1 MICKPIIILILIKSI
16 FDHFLIPGPNGVIS
30 TQGGWDSLSN
40 QVSWYTGYGLIIEVK
55 RLINPL
61 VLIKTMGSIG
71 LVVVM
76 ILGVKFSILLS
87 PLKKTISEL
96 FYGVIV
102 NHFKSTHSGIL
113 SSKKNKKGSLA
124 FTHQIYNYLAYLFM
138 CLVLINLGGMV
149 HGVWSATTWFTGTIG
164 LSLIIWVLTLVL
176 RVYNYICLAVKDL
189 APVDSTLILSLFL
202 PTGTPLWLA
211 PLMVPI
217 EILSYIIRPL
227 SMGLRIA
234 GNIVA
239 GHVILGILEVS
250 FIGLGEIG
258 QNLSGSISFAG
269 FLGVEIALVIL
280 TNLELAV
287 AVIQGYVLTLLTST
301 FLKEVEELH

>member
-1 MICKPIIILILIKSI
+1 
-16 FDHFLIPGPNGVIS
+16 
-30 TQGGWDSLSN
+30 
-40 QVSWYTGYGLIIEVK
+40 
-55 RLINPL
+55 
-61 VLIKTMGSIG
+61 MGSIG
-71 LVVVM
+71 LVIVM
-76 ILGVKFSILLS
+76 ILGIKFNVLLR
-87 PLKKTISEL
+87 PLKKTITEV
-96 FYGVIV
+96 FYVLIV
-102 NHFKSTHSGIL
+102 EHFKSTHSGVL
-113 SSKKNKKGSLA
+113 SSKKNKKGNLI
-124 FTHQIYNYLAYLFM
+124 FTHEIYNYLTFLFV

-149 HGVWSATTWFTGTIG
+149 HGVWCATTWFTGTIG
-164 LSLIIWVLTLVL
+164 LSLIIWILTLIL

-189 APVDSTLILSLFL
+189 ALMDSTLILSIFL
-202 PTGTPLWLA
+202 PTGTPLWLS

-250 FIGLGEIG
+250 FIGLGEIS

-269 FLGVEIALVIL
+269 FIGVEIALVIL

>member
-1 MICKPIIILILIKSI
+1 
-16 FDHFLIPGPNGVIS
+16 
-30 TQGGWDSLSN
+30 
-40 QVSWYTGYGLIIEVK
+40 
-55 RLINPL
+55 
-61 VLIKTMGSIG
+61 
-71 LVVVM
+71 
-76 ILGVKFSILLS
+76 
-87 PLKKTISEL
+87 
-96 FYGVIV
+96 
-102 NHFKSTHSGIL
+102 
-113 SSKKNKKGSLA
+113 
-124 FTHQIYNYLAYLFM
+124 M
-138 CLVLINLGGMV
+138 CLSI
-149 HGVWSATTWFTGTIG
+149 
-164 LSLIIWVLTLVL
+164 
-176 RVYNYICLAVKDL
+176 KDL
-189 APVDSTLILSLFL
+189 KPSDWTLILSIFL
-202 PTGTPLWLA
+202 PTGTPLWLS

-250 FIGLGEIG
+250 FISLGEIS
-258 QNLSGSISFAG
+258 QSLSKSINIGG

>member
-1 MICKPIIILILIKSI
+1 
-16 FDHFLIPGPNGVIS
+16 
-30 TQGGWDSLSN
+30 
-40 QVSWYTGYGLIIEVK
+40 
-55 RLINPL
+55 
-61 VLIKTMGSIG
+61 MGSIG
-71 LVVVM
+71 IMVIM
-76 ILGVKFSILLS
+76 ILGVKFSSLLN
-87 PLKKTISEL
+87 PLKKTINEI
-96 FYGVIV
+96 FYLTIV
-102 NHFKSTHSGIL
+102 NHFKSTHKGIL
-113 SSKKNKKGSLA
+113 TSKKNKKI
-124 FTHQIYNYLAYLFM
+124 IYNHPIYNMLSYIFI
-138 CLVLINLGGMV
+138 CLVVINLGGMV
-149 HGVWSATTWFTGTIG
+149 HGVWCATTWFTGTIG
-164 LSLIIWVLTLVL
+164 LSLIIWILTLIL
-176 RVYNYICLAVKDL
+176 RIWNYICLSIKDL
-189 APVDSTLILSLFL
+189 KPSDWTLILSIFL
-202 PTGTPLWLA
+202 PTGTPLWLS

-250 FIGLGEIG
+250 FISLGEIS
-258 QNLSGSISFAG
+258 QSLSKSINIGG